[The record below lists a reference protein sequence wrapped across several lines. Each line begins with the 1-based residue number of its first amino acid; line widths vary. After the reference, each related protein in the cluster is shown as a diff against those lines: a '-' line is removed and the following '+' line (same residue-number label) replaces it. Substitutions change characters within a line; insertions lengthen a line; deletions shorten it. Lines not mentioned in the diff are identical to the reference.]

1 MVFIIDRWRIVLKG
15 IIISFFIIDLFEK
28 LLDHEQK
35 DRK

>member
-1 MVFIIDRWRIVLKG
+1 MVFIIDRWRIELKS
-15 IIISFFIIDLFEK
+15 IIILFVIIDLFEK